1 MQRERIWQVRPIE
14 RRTERNRI
22 LPIDGSTLSLNFT
35 TMGSTL
41 DPRITF
47 SRADATPR
55 ATFVNSSG
63 YVTTVAS
70 AQAPRFDFDPTTLVA
85 KGLLIEAPATN
96 KIFGSES
103 LAPSGASLNWQFT
116 DQVTRNATF
125 VTSPRGTVDAVTVNE
140 TIATSIHRTGQFV
153 IPGYTVG
160 QVATF
165 SCWAKVAKSST
176 PRKLYINCIQ
186 TLNSSALFDLTASGS
201 SGTAQAFGGTATNRA
216 TTWTKYPGDGTNN
229 WYRVTV
235 TGNWVADATI
245 RLSINRSS
253 SSTAADDSFAGET
266 DNGLVIWG
274 AQLELGTA
282 SSYIPTGVN
291 QVTRAADTAI
301 IAAGSNFN
309 SWYTGGTTGTFI
321 ANWYGSAS
329 SATARSVIATSDVDD
344 KHLHLQQT
352 ASALTLRLADYLA
365 VATVTTSNSLTANA
379 LTNGAFSYA
388 STATSL
394 CLKGGTVATGTLGF
408 SVAPTFLSI
417 GGASTNGTSITDTA
431 SMLNNSIRT
440 IKYFPTRLSNTQLQT
455 ITA

>member
-1 MQRERIWQVRPIE
+1 M
-14 RRTERNRI
+14 
-22 LPIDGSTLSLNFT
+22 
-35 TMGSTL
+35 
-41 DPRITF
+41 
-47 SRADATPR
+47 
-55 ATFVNSSG
+55 
-63 YVTTVAS
+63 
-70 AQAPRFDFDPTTLVA
+70 
-85 KGLLIEAPATN
+85 
-96 KIFGSES
+96 
-103 LAPSGASLNWQFT
+103 
-116 DQVTRNATF
+116 
-125 VTSPRGTVDAVTVNE
+125 
-140 TIATSIHRTGQFV
+140 
-153 IPGYTVG
+153 
-160 QVATF
+160 
-165 SCWAKVAKSST
+165 
-176 PRKLYINCIQ
+176 
-186 TLNSSALFDLTASGS
+186 
-201 SGTAQAFGGTATNRA
+201 
-216 TTWTKYPGDGTNN
+216 
-229 WYRVTV
+229 
-235 TGNWVADATI
+235 
-245 RLSINRSS
+245 
-253 SSTAADDSFAGET
+253 
-266 DNGLVIWG
+266 
-274 AQLELGTA
+274 
-282 SSYIPTGVN
+282 N